1 MGLFYSPASK
11 FNINT
16 AYYKEPRLDKIIRIE
31 KHGKYWIGTCELYG
45 VSWLSCSRFKF
56 LSKIQIQYTLEKVE
70 KFYQYWKSW
79 GYVSISETE
88 PEDGQEISYVSFEP
102 PYLSHR

>member
-1 MGLFYSPASK
+1 M
-11 FNINT
+11 
-16 AYYKEPRLDKIIRIE
+16 DKIIRIE